1 MVKDSTRQVVLMSIH
16 PQYARKILSGD
27 KTVEFRRTRLHR
39 DIRQVVIYATAP
51 TGLLVGAFE
60 IAGVEVGTATE
71 LWFRHGRQGCIPQSR
86 FAQYFEGA
94 RQGVAIRIGQVF
106 ELPVP
111 VPLEEFVPL
120 RRPPQ
125 SYCYIGNDVY
135 AGICRKALISAATR

>member
-1 MVKDSTRQVVLMSIH
+1 MSIH

-51 TGLLVGAFE
+51 TGMLVGAFE
-60 IAGVEVGTATE
+60 IAGIDVGTATE
-71 LWFRHGRQGCIPQSR
+71 LWFRHGRQGGIAQSQ
-86 FAQYFEGA
+86 FVNYFEHA
-94 RQGVAIRIGQVF
+94 RQAVAIRIGRVF

-125 SYCYIGNDVY
+125 SYCYVGNDVF
-135 AGICRKALISAATR
+135 AEICRKAMASAATS